1 MSGPFA
7 GTGTVRGRFAGT
19 GTPAPVSGEV
29 AGAGALVRLIL
40 RRDRLLLPIWLVTV
54 PLIVLAMA
62 SGVAD
67 LYPTQEALR
76 QYAEIATLNP
86 AQRAL
91 RGPVYAATAGGI
103 TAWSA
108 GMSVAILTGVAN
120 ILLVIRH
127 TRAEEE
133 TGRRELLGSTVV
145 GRHAPLVAAL
155 AVTLSANLL
164 AAALIIIALVAAALP
179 PAGAALLGLSA
190 AGFGW
195 VSAGAA
201 AVAAQLTRS
210 ASAAR
215 GIAFTGMGLAFLVR
229 AMGDLLSPIPA
240 GTGQDLPGHH
250 PAGGEASGT
259 GETGGVAWLPWLSPL
274 GWVRFTRAFA
284 GERWWVLLLFAVLTV
299 LLVGAAHALSARRD
313 LAAGL
318 LPSRPGPA
326 VAAPGLRGTLS
337 LSWRVNRGTLLV
349 WTAGCAVL
357 GAAFGGG
364 AQGAQDQLGDLFPG
378 VNGTGAL
385 FTFSTMVFS
394 QVIACYAIL
403 TTLRPQAEERGGLAE
418 AILATAVGRVRWVGA
433 HLFFALA
440 GPALMLSVLGLAAG
454 LTYGLGVG
462 DVAGEFPRVLGA
474 TLLWIPAVWVL
485 AGITLA
491 LYGLLPRLAA
501 AVSWTFLAV
510 FLILELAVEF
520 GQASAD
526 VMIFSPFAHIPK
538 VLLGVGFSFVPLLAL
553 SALAALLAVA
563 GLLGLRRRDI
573 T

>member
-7 GTGTVRGRFAGT
+7 ATGAMRGRLTGTGA
-19 GTPAPVSGEV
+19 PIPVSGEV

-40 RRDRLLLPIWLVTV
+40 RRDRLLLPIWLVAV

-62 SGVAD
+62 AGVAD

-91 RGPVYAATAGGI
+91 RGPIYAATAGGI

-108 GMSVAILTGVAN
+108 GMSSAILTGVAS

-127 TRAEEE
+127 TRVEEE

-164 AAALIIIALVAAALP
+164 AAALIIVALVSAGLP
-179 PAGAALLGLSA
+179 AAGAAVLGLSA

-195 VSAGAA
+195 VCAGAA
-201 AVAAQLTRS
+201 AVAAQLTRG

-215 GIAFTGMGLAFLVR
+215 GIAFAGLGLAFLVR
-229 AMGDLLSPIPA
+229 AMGDLLSVPSDA
-240 GTGQDLPGHH
+240 GEDLPGNR
-250 PAGGEASGT
+250 PAGGE
-259 GETGGVAWLPWLSPL
+259 TGGAAWLPWLSPL
-274 GWVRFTRAFA
+274 GWVRLTRAFA
-284 GERWWVLLLFAVLTV
+284 GERWWILPLFAVLTV

-326 VAAPGLRGTLS
+326 VAAPGLRGALS
-337 LSWRVNRGTLLV
+337 IAWRVNRGTLLA

-357 GAAFGGG
+357 GVAFGGG
-364 AQGAQDQLGDLFPG
+364 ARGAQDQLGDLFPG
-378 VNGTGAL
+378 VNGTDAL

-403 TTLRPQAEERGGLAE
+403 TMLRPQAEERGGLAE
-418 AILATAVGRVRWVGA
+418 IILATAVGRVRWVGA

-440 GPALMLSVLGLAAG
+440 GPALMVSVLGLAAG
-454 LTYGLGVG
+454 LTYGLGTG
-462 DVAGEFPRVLGA
+462 DVANEFPRVLGA

-485 AGITLA
+485 TGITLA

-510 FLILELAVEF
+510 FLVLELVVEF

-538 VLLGVGFSFVPLLAL
+538 ILLGVGFSVVPLLAL